1 MREDG
6 GLYKPPGVVWWRH
19 WAAFEVG
26 TAALPTGGMAKA
38 VVPAVRH
45 PKQDSQIH
53 ALSARSLLGDL
64 ERGESWI
71 HLNQNQSALDAVT
84 KEQLVR
90 LEGERLGCKWSL
102 VSKWT
107 SFVAIEERY
116 DVASHQSDSFIDD
129 VTAKRVYVDAD
140 MDLLHPRGVGRNA
153 TIVEKEC
160 ESGG

>member
-1 MREDG
+1 
-6 GLYKPPGVVWWRH
+6 
-19 WAAFEVG
+19 
-26 TAALPTGGMAKA
+26 
-38 VVPAVRH
+38 
-45 PKQDSQIH
+45 
-53 ALSARSLLGDL
+53 
-64 ERGESWI
+64 
-71 HLNQNQSALDAVT
+71 
-84 KEQLVR
+84 
-90 LEGERLGCKWSL
+90 